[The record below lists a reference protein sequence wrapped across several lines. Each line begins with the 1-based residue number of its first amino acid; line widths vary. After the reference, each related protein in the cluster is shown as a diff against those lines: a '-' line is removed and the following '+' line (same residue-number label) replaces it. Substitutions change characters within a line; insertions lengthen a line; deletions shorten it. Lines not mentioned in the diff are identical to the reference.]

1 MIPWL
6 QIENL
11 KKTFGDVV
19 LFEDISFTV
28 GKDQKAAL
36 VAKNGA
42 GKTTL
47 LNIIIGEEGADSG
60 EVVFR
65 NDIDVGY
72 LPQNPELNRRKTVLE
87 LLLEASPEHSTA
99 IMNYEKALEKAD
111 QKSMDEAIAEMERLQ
126 AWDFEARIKQV
137 LDKLKITEW
146 NKSVENFSGG
156 EKKRVALAKVL
167 LHNPDLLILD
177 EPTNHL
183 DLGMIEWLEEY
194 LGASRITLLM
204 VTHDRYFLD
213 RICTNII
220 ELDQNEVYTYSG
232 NYSYFLKK
240 REERLYRQEQ
250 EVAKA
255 RNLLRTEEEWM
266 RRMPKARGTKAKY
279 RIENYHKLSEVAAQ
293 TRRDEELGLQIEASR
308 MGKKIV
314 NLEQVSK
321 SFDAILILN
330 DFSYKFKRFEKVGI
344 VGPNGSGKSTFL
356 NLLTGAISPDVGEIE
371 RGETVVFG
379 YYRQEGIQFNNELK
393 IIDVVSEIADVVR
406 LGNGKTLSAKEFL
419 TYFLFP
425 PKMHYQKV
433 EKLSGG
439 EKRRLY
445 LLTVLMR
452 NPNFL
457 ILDEPTNDLD
467 IMTLAVLED
476 YLAQF
481 DGCLVVVSHDR
492 FFMDQIVDHLFVFKG
507 DGAVQDYP
515 GNYTQYRE
523 KVKQELATAKNQKK
537 EKESKKPEHKAKEK
551 VKTKLSYKEKLEFE
565 ALEKEIANLDK
576 EKTDLESILN
586 GGTADH
592 EKLQEISQRIAEILK
607 LLDEK
612 EDRWLTLSE
621 FE

>member
-1 MIPWL
+1 
-6 QIENL
+6 
-11 KKTFGDVV
+11 
-19 LFEDISFTV
+19 
-28 GKDQKAAL
+28 
-36 VAKNGA
+36 
-42 GKTTL
+42 
-47 LNIIIGEEGADSG
+47 
-60 EVVFR
+60 
-65 NDIDVGY
+65 
-72 LPQNPELNRRKTVLE
+72 
-87 LLLEASPEHSTA
+87 
-99 IMNYEKALEKAD
+99 
-111 QKSMDEAIAEMERLQ
+111 
-126 AWDFEARIKQV
+126 
-137 LDKLKITEW
+137 
-146 NKSVENFSGG
+146 
-156 EKKRVALAKVL
+156 
-167 LHNPDLLILD
+167 
-177 EPTNHL
+177 
-183 DLGMIEWLEEY
+183 
-194 LGASRITLLM
+194 
-204 VTHDRYFLD
+204 
-213 RICTNII
+213 
-220 ELDQNEVYTYSG
+220 
-232 NYSYFLKK
+232 
-240 REERLYRQEQ
+240 
-250 EVAKA
+250 
-255 RNLLRTEEEWM
+255 
-266 RRMPKARGTKAKY
+266 
-279 RIENYHKLSEVAAQ
+279 
-293 TRRDEELGLQIEASR
+293 